1 MPWPFPFRSAANAR
15 GRGRAPAPSRQ
26 PGPRHNAFWDLLGR
40 LGRFL
45 LHLCGL
51 GLCLVH
57 LRLRPGLG
65 CVALGL
71 ALLLLGLALAP
82 EVRVVRQVADGF
94 LDLALGLFEDTHL
107 CALSSWLVGKT
118 GTSTRR
124 PEERKRSSVTFRN
137 ALLPVFVVVGRSLGL
152 LDGVGLGDLES
163 EMGPFRRWWLANRL
177 GLFDGV
183 GLGDVES

>member
-1 MPWPFPFRSAANAR
+1 MRKKPRSRRRVAQARIRSLVGPPSWRLSQSAQSARKSGSASANSSMWSNFSR
-15 GRGRAPAPSRQ
+15 SRWSRQTSWYRYWRRRRAPAPLRQ
-26 PGPRHNAFWDLLGR
+26 PGPRHYAFWDLLGR

-94 LDLALGLFEDTHL
+94 LDLAL
-107 CALSSWLVGKT
+107 
-118 GTSTRR
+118 
-124 PEERKRSSVTFRN
+124 
-137 ALLPVFVVVGRSLGL
+137 
-152 LDGVGLGDLES
+152 
-163 EMGPFRRWWLANRL
+163 
-177 GLFDGV
+177 
-183 GLGDVES
+183 